1 MAAVPLFQLLL
12 QPVLHWGEFVPAGPV
27 ELFSGIGV
35 QFEQIVG
42 AVGIAFDEL
51 VLPGA
56 HHAQVAVFAVTGIV
70 PSVAAAAVEQMGVA
84 GAGIVA
90 ALVQC
95 DACPVTDGAEGVV
108 MIDAAL
114 ADLPGVNQAPGRGSS
129 GGRGLKFRTYSE
141 VGCCCLCPRSR
152 FALLNSHDPMCR

>member
-42 AVGIAFDEL
+42 AVGITFDEL

-56 HHAQVAVFAVTGIV
+56 HHAQVAVFAVAGIV
-70 PSVAAAAVEQMGVA
+70 PCAAAAAVEQMGVA

-90 ALVQC
+90 ALVQG
-95 DACPVTDGAEGVV
+95 DACPVTDSAEGIV

-114 ADLPGVNQAPGRGSS
+114 ADLSGMYQARGADHQ
-129 GGRGLKFRTYSE
+129 GDAG
-141 VGCCCLCPRSR
+141 
-152 FALLNSHDPMCR
+152 